1 MAGAVGPAE
10 AAARRARRRLVGA
23 SLARFCVVV
32 GVVSTLYVTA
42 PLERRAD
49 GGVFL
54 QLTLALLI
62 LLVVV
67 VWEIREIIRS
77 PYPELRGIEA
87 VAVALPLLLLPF
99 AAAYIETARVDPA
112 SFSEPL
118 SRLDA
123 VYFTITVFTTVGF
136 GDIVAQSQP
145 ARAMVTAQMVAD
157 LVLIGF
163 IAKVLFGAVQRR
175 RAALGGGGVAEGP
188 VQRTDEGL
196 VPVGDEDRQDGSED
210 RDQDGGEQRGEE
222 AVDAQVTADPGGDAH
237 EGGVH
242 DQREQAERQDR

>member
-10 AAARRARRRLVGA
+10 AAARRSRRRLIGA
-23 SLARFCVVV
+23 SLARFCAVI
-32 GVVSTLYVTA
+32 GVVSTLYVFA
-42 PLERRAD
+42 PLDRRAD

-67 VWEIREIIRS
+67 GWEIRAIIRS

-99 AAAYIETARVDPA
+99 AAAYVETARVDPA

-118 SRLDA
+118 NRLDA
-123 VYFTITVFTTVGF
+123 VYFTITVFATVGF

-175 RAALGGGGVAEGP
+175 RAALGGGVAEGP

-242 DQREQAERQDR
+242 DQREQAQRQDR